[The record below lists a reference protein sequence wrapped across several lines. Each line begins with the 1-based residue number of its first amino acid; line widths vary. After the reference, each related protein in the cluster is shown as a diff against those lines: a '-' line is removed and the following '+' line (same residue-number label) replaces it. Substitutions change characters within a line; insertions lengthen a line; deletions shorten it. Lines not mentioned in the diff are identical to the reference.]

1 MYRPPC
7 LSATRK
13 PATFPPN
20 MRGSSDSDSVR
31 RLMLFFAVV
40 YTVEGIGQAKVG
52 IVWQPLTWF
61 LKTQHGWT
69 ALQIAASLAVLDVP
83 WVVKPLYGL
92 VSDFLPLFGYR
103 RRSYLLLSNIAAVIA
118 FAAVTRVIAPGP
130 IVFALVLTA
139 IAMAISSTLCG
150 ALLVENGRRH
160 DASAAFVNQQWL
172 WFNGAVAA
180 TSLLGGELIEWF
192 TPSGALHVAAIIAAV
207 APLAVLACL
216 PLVTEPRAAIDRA
229 ALRQRLDGLLNT
241 FRSRTL
247 WLIATFLFC
256 YYFSPGFGTPLYFY
270 MTDHLHFSQGLIGA
284 LSAVSAVGWVA
295 GGLTYRW
302 FLAGMPTPRLL
313 RLSIVLGTLATLLFL
328 LMIDPVSGVIV
339 YFLNGMAG
347 MIANVATLTL
357 AAEHC
362 PPRAEGFAF
371 AALMSVIN
379 LATPT
384 ADASGAFL
392 YEHVFSGRLA
402 PLIIL
407 SAAATA
413 FVWLLIPL
421 FGVDAAPTAGR
432 ATQASRF
439 D

>member
-1 MYRPPC
+1 MPR
-7 LSATRK
+7 
-13 PATFPPN
+13 
-20 MRGSSDSDSVR
+20 SSDTDSVR
-31 RLMLFFAVV
+31 KLMLFFAVV

-61 LKTQHGWT
+61 LKTQYGWT

-103 RRSYLLLSNIAAVIA
+103 RRSYLLLSNLAAVVA
-118 FAAVTRVIAPGP
+118 FAGVTQVTAPGP
-130 IVFALVLTA
+130 IIVALLLTA

-150 ALLVENGRRH
+150 ALLVENGQRH

-180 TSLLGGELIEWF
+180 TSLLGGALIELF
-192 TPSGALHVAAIIAAV
+192 PPAGALHVAALIAAI
-207 APLAVLACL
+207 APLAVLICL
-216 PLVTEPRAAIDRA
+216 RLVTEQRASIDRA
-229 ALRQRLDGLLNT
+229 ALRQGLDGLLST

-247 WLIATFLFC
+247 WLVAVFLFC

-270 MTDHLHFSQGLIGA
+270 MTDHLHFSQALIGA
-284 LSAVSAVGWVA
+284 LSAVSAAGWVA

-302 FLAGMPTPRLL
+302 FLAGMRTRRLL
-313 RLSIVLGTLATLLFL
+313 QVSIVLGTVTTLAFL
-328 LMIDPVSGVIV
+328 LMVDPVSGVIV
-339 YFLNGMAG
+339 YFITGMAG

-357 AAEHC
+357 AANHC
-362 PPRAEGFAF
+362 PARAEGFAF

-379 LATPT
+379 LATPS

-392 YEHVFSGRLA
+392 YEHVFANHLA
-402 PLIIL
+402 PLIL
-407 SAAATA
+407 VSAAFTA
-413 FVWLLIPL
+413 FVLVLIPL
-421 FGVDAAPTAGR
+421 FGIEQGKDEYAPPGKDAVL
-432 ATQASRF
+432 
-439 D
+439 